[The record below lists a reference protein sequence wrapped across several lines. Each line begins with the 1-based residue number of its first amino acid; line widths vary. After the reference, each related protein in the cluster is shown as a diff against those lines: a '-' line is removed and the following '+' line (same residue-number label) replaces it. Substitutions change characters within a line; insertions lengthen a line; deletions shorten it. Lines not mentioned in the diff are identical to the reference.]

1 MEEIIRAFI
10 MSLIPF
16 FEEEEE
22 EQKTIAWGVVFVLF
36 ILAAIFAALYLSD

>member
-22 EQKTIAWGVVFVLF
+22 EQKNAVWGVVFMLF
-36 ILAAIFAALYLSD
+36 IGAVIGAALLLSD